1 MAKCQEFCWLAGW
14 RGKKKKKKT
23 RLRTCAHTYRRAWF
37 AGKRGGDGHP
47 NTSNVIGPY
56 LDGPSGGL
64 LSLMAVKVR
73 FARPFIKTKKE
84 KKEEEC
90 SAVYSRLLPLVQL
103 LMYLEQRAIEVI
115 KILKALYLILRF
127 AFRDERNRSYIPTY
141 HRRHRHHQLL
151 QPPN

>member
-1 MAKCQEFCWLAGW
+1 MAGEEKEKENPPAYM
-14 RGKKKKKKT
+14 
-23 RLRTCAHTYRRAWF
+23 RTHIPACVVC
-37 AGKRGGDGHP
+37 GEKGGDGHP

-64 LSLMAVKVR
+64 LSLVAVKVR

>member
-1 MAKCQEFCWLAGW
+1 MRGL
-14 RGKKKKKKT
+14 RGKG
-23 RLRTCAHTYRRAWF
+23 RE
-37 AGKRGGDGHP
+37 GGDGHP

-64 LSLMAVKVR
+64 LSLVAVKVR